1 MDTPEEADKA
11 ISEMSGFE
19 LKGRAMTVNQA
30 TERPPRDRGG
40 RDGGFRSG
48 GGYQRRDNNRGYH
61 QGTGVVV
68 TEVSDPV
75 EDTRGGTTTG
85 VTSRGEVTETED
97 TRGGTT
103 TGVTSRGEVTEMVVT
118 EAGEVT
124 ETAATKEVATVVT
137 ITAEATDMVMT
148 TGVRDKNATPKVVT
162 GDATT
167 TRRSQP
173 LSQSDAAISPPSQ

>member
-48 GGYQRRDNNRGYH
+48 GGYQRRDNNRGY
-61 QGTGVVV
+61 QQTGVVV

-85 VTSRGEVTETED
+85 VTSRGEVI
-97 TRGGTT
+97 
-103 TGVTSRGEVTEMVVT
+103 
-118 EAGEVT
+118 
-124 ETAATKEVATVVT
+124 ETAVTRVAAMAVTKEVATVVT
-137 ITAEATDMVMT
+137 ITAEATDTVMT
-148 TGVRDKNATPKVVT
+148 TGARDKNVIPKVVT

>member
-61 QGTGVVV
+61 QGTGVAV

-85 VTSRGEVTETED
+85 VTSKGAVTATA
-97 TRGGTT
+97 
-103 TGVTSRGEVTEMVVT
+103 VT

-124 ETAATKEVATVVT
+124 ETVVTKEAAMEVTREVVTVVT
-137 ITAEATDMVMT
+137 ITVEATDMVMT
-148 TGVRDKNATPKVVT
+148 TGARDKNVILKVVT

>member
-48 GGYQRRDNNRGYH
+48 GGYQRRDNNRGH

-85 VTSRGEVTETED
+85 VTSRGEVI
-97 TRGGTT
+97 
-103 TGVTSRGEVTEMVVT
+103 EMVVT

-124 ETAATKEVATVVT
+124 ETVVTREAATAATKEVATVVT
-137 ITAEATDMVMT
+137 ITAEVTDMVMT
-148 TGVRDKNATPKVVT
+148 TGARDKNVIPKVAT

>member
-1 MDTPEEADKA
+1 M
-11 ISEMSGFE
+11 
-19 LKGRAMTVNQA
+19 GR
-30 TERPPRDRGG
+30 G
-40 RDGGFRSG
+40 
-48 GGYQRRDNNRGYH
+48 H

-68 TEVSDPV
+68 TEVSDPA

-85 VTSRGEVTETED
+85 VTSRGEAI
-97 TRGGTT
+97 
-103 TGVTSRGEVTEMVVT
+103 EMAVI

-124 ETAATKEVATVVT
+124 ETVVTRVAAMAATKEVATVVT
-137 ITAEATDMVMT
+137 ITAEVADTVMT
-148 TGVRDKNATPKVVT
+148 TGARDKNVILKVVT

>member
-68 TEVSDPV
+68 TEVSDLV
-75 EDTRGGTTTG
+75 EATRGGTTTG
-85 VTSRGEVTETED
+85 VISKGEVIEMAV
-97 TRGGTT
+97 TRVAAMA
-103 TGVTSRGEVTEMVVT
+103 VTN
-118 EAGEVT
+118 
-124 ETAATKEVATVVT
+124 EVATVVT

-148 TGVRDKNATPKVVT
+148 TGARDKNAILKVVT

>member
-1 MDTPEEADKA
+1 M
-11 ISEMSGFE
+11 
-19 LKGRAMTVNQA
+19 GR
-30 TERPPRDRGG
+30 G
-40 RDGGFRSG
+40 
-48 GGYQRRDNNRGYH
+48 H
-61 QGTGVVV
+61 QETGVVV

-85 VTSRGEVTETED
+85 VTSRGEVI
-97 TRGGTT
+97 
-103 TGVTSRGEVTEMVVT
+103 EMAVI

-124 ETAATKEVATVVT
+124 ETVVTRVAAMEVTREVATVVT
-137 ITAEATDMVMT
+137 ITAEVTDTEMT
-148 TGVRDKNATPKVVT
+148 TGARDKNVILKVVT

>member
-1 MDTPEEADKA
+1 
-11 ISEMSGFE
+11 
-19 LKGRAMTVNQA
+19 MTVNQA

-48 GGYQRRDNNRGYH
+48 GGYQRRLLRGH

-85 VTSRGEVTETED
+85 VISRGEVTATA
-97 TRGGTT
+97 
-103 TGVTSRGEVTEMVVT
+103 VI

-124 ETAATKEVATVVT
+124 ETVVTRVAATVVT
-137 ITAEATDMVMT
+137 ITAEATDTVMT
-148 TGVRDKNATPKVVT
+148 TGDRDKNVTPKVVT

>member
-68 TEVSDPV
+68 TEVSDLV
-75 EDTRGGTTTG
+75 EA
-85 VTSRGEVTETED
+85 

-118 EAGEVT
+118 RV
-124 ETAATKEVATVVT
+124 AAMAVTKEVATVVT
-137 ITAEATDMVMT
+137 ITAEVTDTVMT
-148 TGVRDKNATPKVVT
+148 SGARDKNVILKVVT

>member
-19 LKGRAMTVNQA
+19 LKGRAMT
-30 TERPPRDRGG
+30 
-40 RDGGFRSG
+40 
-48 GGYQRRDNNRGYH
+48 
-61 QGTGVVV
+61 
-68 TEVSDPV
+68 EVSDPV

-85 VTSRGEVTETED
+85 VTSRGEVIE
-97 TRGGTT
+97 R
-103 TGVTSRGEVTEMVVT
+103 GVTEAGEVTEMVVT
-118 EAGEVT
+118 REAAMAVT
-124 ETAATKEVATVVT
+124 REVATVVT

-148 TGVRDKNATPKVVT
+148 TGVRDKNVIPKVVT